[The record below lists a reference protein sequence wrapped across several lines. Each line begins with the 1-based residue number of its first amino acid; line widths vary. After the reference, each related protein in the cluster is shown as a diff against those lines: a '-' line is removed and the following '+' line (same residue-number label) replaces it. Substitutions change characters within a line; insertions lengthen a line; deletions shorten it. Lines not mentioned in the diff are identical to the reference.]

1 MCGKVNFTN
10 LSRYSDLSERTYR
23 RQFSQRYDFIGFNQ
37 ALISAAIASA
47 VNQIGVIDCSFIPK
61 SGKSTYGIARF
72 YNGKANRAERGLEIS
87 VIAVVD
93 VEQSLGYALS
103 VQQTPAMEKPES
115 DKQAGIQLQAMAGE
129 ITRVDYYL
137 THLQATREALPAA
150 VRYLVGDG
158 FYSKVKWVEGVT
170 ALNLEVIGK
179 LRCDANLRYVYTG
192 PQKKFGARRKYDG
205 KVFFNDLSRF
215 QAIGEV
221 EPGVSLYSEIV
232 WSIRLK
238 RKIRLVYLVNRVNPK
253 HPCYAV
259 LFSTD
264 VDLDPTAL
272 YQAYRA
278 RFQIEF
284 IFRDAK
290 QFTGLTD
297 CQARDAQKLDFHFNA
312 ALTALNLAKWDAY
325 QHKPKGQPFVFSMA
339 SYKRRKL
346 NRHLLQRF
354 IDNLD
359 LDPVLIKSHPN
370 YQKLCDYGAIL
381 S

>member
-1 MCGKVNFTN
+1 MTFTN

-23 RQFSQRYDFIGFNQ
+23 RHFSRSYDFVSFNQ
-37 ALISAAIASA
+37 SLIGEAIGADALQ
-47 VNQIGVIDCSFIPK
+47 VGVIDCSFVPK
-61 SGKSTYGIARF
+61 SGQATYGVDRF
-72 YNGKANRAERGLEIS
+72 YNSSVGRAERGLEIS

-93 VEQSLGYALS
+93 IAQSLGYSLS
-103 VQQTPAMEKPES
+103 VQQTPASLAPASAIAEETSLPTQPTKV
-115 DKQAGIQLQAMAGE
+115 
-129 ITRVDYYL
+129 TRVDHYL
-137 THLQATREALPAA
+137 AHLRATRRAFPRT

-158 FYSKVKWVEGVT
+158 YYSKLTWVNGVS
-170 ALNLEVIGK
+170 ALALDVIGK

-192 PQKKFGARRKYDG
+192 PQKKRGARRKYDG
-205 KVFFNDLSRF
+205 KVDVSDLSRF
-215 QAIGEV
+215 EAIGEV
-221 EPGVSLYSEIV
+221 DTGVSLYSAVV
-232 WSIRLK
+232 WSINFK
-238 RKIRLVYLVNRVNPK
+238 RQIRVVYLINQTSPQR
-253 HPCYAV
+253 PCYAL
-259 LFSTD
+259 LFSSD
-264 VDLDPTAL
+264 VTLDPKVL

-312 ALTALNLAKWDAY
+312 ALTALNLAKWDAV
-325 QHKPKGQPFVFSMA
+325 QHKPEGQPFVFSMA
-339 SYKRRKL
+339 SFKRRKL
-346 NRHLLQRF
+346 NEHLLERF

-359 LDPVLIKSHPN
+359 LNPSLIKSHPN